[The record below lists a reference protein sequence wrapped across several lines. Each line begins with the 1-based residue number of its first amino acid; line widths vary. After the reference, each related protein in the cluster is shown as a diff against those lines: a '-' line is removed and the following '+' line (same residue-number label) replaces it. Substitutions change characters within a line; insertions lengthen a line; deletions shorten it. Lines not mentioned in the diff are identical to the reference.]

1 MHSPE
6 HRIACGLIHGHVDPY
21 EAGNVGDHAVERAI
35 LGSDGYELSFSE
47 GLQHHSEP
55 TRIRSRIVPP
65 SVSALVEVSRHGPV
79 AVITLRREAKLNAL
93 STALERALADALDE
107 IAPSRAMV
115 ITGGERAF
123 SAGAD
128 LSELSDR
135 SPEEVMAYYRDT
147 GRVYERVAALELPTV
162 SAISGYCLGGG
173 LELAL
178 ATDFRIADPSA
189 VFGFPEVG
197 LGILP
202 SSGGTQRV
210 TRLLGAARAKE
221 LILLRDRFD
230 AQSALAAGLVTEVVD
245 SALERALE
253 VAERLAALPP
263 LAVSLT
269 KQAIDAAAEAPREA
283 GLLIE
288 RLAYAVLSQTE
299 RQ

>member
-1 MHSPE
+1 M
-6 HRIACGLIHGHVDPY
+6 AY
-21 EAGNVGDHAVERAI
+21 RAR
-35 LGSDGYELSFSE
+35 L
-47 GLQHHSEP
+47 
-55 TRIRSRIVPP
+55 T
-65 SVSALVEVSRHGPV
+65 VSALVELNRHGPV
-79 AVITLRREAKLNAL
+79 AVIALRREAKLNAL
-93 STALERALADALDE
+93 STALERALGDALDE
-107 IAPSRAMV
+107 IAPSRAVV
-115 ITGGERAF
+115 ITGSERAF

-135 SPEEVMAYYRDT
+135 SPEDVMAYYRDT
-147 GRVYERVAALELPTV
+147 GRVYERVAALELPTI
-162 SAISGYCLGGG
+162 SAISGFCLGGG

-202 SSGGTQRV
+202 SSGGTMRV

-221 LILLRDRFD
+221 LILLRDRLD
-230 AQSALAAGLVTEVVD
+230 ARTALEAGLVTEVVD

-253 VAERLAALPP
+253 LADRLAGLPP

-269 KQAIDAAAEAPREA
+269 KQAIDAAAESPREA

-288 RLAYAVLSQTE
+288 RLAYALLAQTE
-299 RQ
+299 RG

>member
-1 MHSPE
+1 M
-6 HRIACGLIHGHVDPY
+6 G
-21 EAGNVGDHAVERAI
+21 
-35 LGSDGYELSFSE
+35 
-47 GLQHHSEP
+47 
-55 TRIRSRIVPP
+55 
-65 SVSALVEVSRHGPV
+65 ALVELSRRGPV
-79 AVITLRREAKLNAL
+79 AVITLRREDKLNAL
-93 STALERALADALDE
+93 STALERAIGEALDE
-107 IAPSRAMV
+107 IGPSRAVV
-115 ITGGERAF
+115 ITGSERAF

-128 LSELSDR
+128 LSEMADR

-189 VFGFPEVG
+189 VFGFPEVA

-221 LILLRDRFD
+221 LVLLRDRLD
-230 AQSALAAGLVTEVVD
+230 AQTALQAGLVTEVVD

-253 VAERLAALPP
+253 LAERLAGLPP
-263 LAVSLT
+263 LAVSLA
-269 KQAIDAAAEAPREA
+269 KQAIDAAAESPREA

-288 RLAYAVLSQTE
+288 RLAYGLLSQTE
-299 RQ
+299 RG